1 MPNLFTIK
9 KEVRDL
15 NRFKTIA
22 FVLGK
27 EGLFHYFPWLDLG
40 ALVKRKTKDGEK
52 ITPEVR
58 LRRALEKLGPTFVK
72 LGQILSLRP
81 DLVPKEYVREFSKL
95 QDTVPSF
102 TYPEVEKIIQQ
113 ELHQPIEKI
122 FSSFEKKPIASA
134 SISQVHKARLH
145 SGQVVAVKVQ
155 RPKIIQMMETD
166 IEIMFAIAKYLE
178 KHSKKF
184 AQYRPVE
191 IVHEFQEWTERE
203 LDFRYEAGNAK
214 QFLKNAH
221 TTKYLKIPKVFD
233 HYSSSKVI
241 TLEFL
246 DGVELRN
253 IKKLKGYKRIIKRVV
268 EQGFSIT
275 LKQVFED
282 GFFHADPHPAN
293 LFVLKD
299 GKIGLVDFGIVGYF
313 NDFLK
318 QRRIEMFY
326 GIVEQDADTIIDAF
340 RKMRLLESEDTD
352 VEELKKDIQHAIA
365 PLKNTKLRDVKVSH
379 ILEEVLDIALRH
391 HVRMPLDFVLFG
403 KALVTMEG
411 VGLEYDPNFT
421 LTQVAGPYVERLI
434 KKEII
439 KDAMGK
445 GMWRDFLRYKK
456 LFSEFP
462 DRVTAALERVQKGTI
477 KIDVEDSDVGRLGM
491 EIDKSSNRLTYGILI
506 AALLITGALLK
517 DVGAPLYGGF
527 PLISLVCFILSGF
540 FTIGLGVSIYKEG
553 K

>member
-1 MPNLFTIK
+1 MLNIK

-27 EGLFHYFPWLDLG
+27 EGLFHYFPWLDIG
-40 ALVKRKTKDGEK
+40 TLVRRKTKDGEK

-58 LRRALEKLGPTFVK
+58 LRRSLERLGPTFVK

-102 TYPEVEKIIQQ
+102 TYPEVEKIILQ
-113 ELHQPIEKI
+113 ELHRPVEKI
-122 FSSFEKKPIASA
+122 FSSFEKKPLASA
-134 SISQVHKARLH
+134 SISQVHKAKLH
-145 SGQVVAVKVQ
+145 SGQAVAVKVQ
-155 RPKIIQMMETD
+155 RPNIIRMMETD

-214 QFLKNAH
+214 KFLKNAH
-221 TTKYLKIPKVFD
+221 NTRYLKIPKVYEG
-233 HYSSSKVI
+233 YSSSKVI
-241 TLEFL
+241 TLEFM

-253 IKKLKGYKRIIKRVV
+253 IKKMKNYRRIIKRII
-268 EQGFSIT
+268 ERGFSIT

-293 LFVLKD
+293 IFVLKD
-299 GKIGLVDFGIVGYF
+299 GRVGLVDFGIVGYF
-313 NDFLK
+313 DDFLK
-318 QRRIEMFY
+318 QRSIEMFY
-326 GIVEQDADTIIDAF
+326 GVVEQDADAIIDAF
-340 RKMRLLESEDTD
+340 RKMHLLDSEDTD
-352 VEELKKDIQHAIA
+352 ADQLKKDIQG
-365 PLKNTKLRDVKVSH
+365 PLSQLKDKKLRDVKISF

-391 HVRMPLDFVLFG
+391 RVRMPIDFVLFG

-421 LTQVAGPYVERLI
+421 LTQVAGPYVESLI
-434 KKEII
+434 KKQII

-462 DRVTAALERVQKGTI
+462 DRVTNALERIQKGTI
-477 KIDVEDSDVGRLGM
+477 KIDVEDSDVGRLGL
-491 EIDKSSNRLTYGILI
+491 EIDKSSNRLTYGIII

-517 DVGAPLYGGF
+517 DVGEPVYGGF
-527 PLISLVCFILSGF
+527 PLISLACFGLAGV
-540 FTIGLGVSIYKEG
+540 FTLGLGVSIYKEG

>member
-1 MPNLFTIK
+1 MLNIK

-40 ALVKRKTKDGEK
+40 RLARRKTKDGEK

-102 TYPEVEKIIQQ
+102 TYPEVEKIILQ
-113 ELHQPIEKI
+113 ELHRPIEKI
-122 FSSFEKKPIASA
+122 FSSFEKKPLASA
-134 SISQVHKARLH
+134 SISQVHKAKLH
-145 SGQVVAVKVQ
+145 SGKVVAVKVQ
-155 RPKIIQMMETD
+155 RPNIIRMMETD

-214 QFLKNAH
+214 KFLKNAH
-221 TTKYLKIPKVFD
+221 NTRYLKIPKVYED
-233 HYSSSKVI
+233 YSSSKVI

-253 IKKLKGYKRIIKRVV
+253 IKKMKNYRRIIRGVI
-268 EQGFSIT
+268 EHGFSII

-299 GKIGLVDFGIVGYF
+299 GRIGLVDFGIVGYF
-313 NDFLK
+313 DDFLK
-318 QRRIEMFY
+318 QRSVEMFY
-326 GIVEQDADTIIDAF
+326 GVVEQDADAIIDAF
-340 RKMRLLESEDTD
+340 SKMNLLASEDTD
-352 VEELKKDIQHAIA
+352 VEQLKKDIQA
-365 PLKNTKLRDVKVSH
+365 PLSQLKNKKLRDVKVSF

-391 HVRMPLDFVLFG
+391 RVRMPIDFILFG

-421 LTQVAGPYVERLI
+421 LTKVAGPYVESLI
-434 KKEII
+434 KKQII
-439 KDAMGK
+439 RDAMGK

-462 DRVTAALERVQKGTI
+462 DRVTNALERIQKGTI
-477 KIDVEDSDVGRLGM
+477 KIDVEDSDVGRLGL
-491 EIDKSSNRLTYGILI
+491 EIDKSSNRLTYGIII

-517 DVGAPLYGGF
+517 DVGQPIYGGVS
-527 PLISLVCFILSGF
+527 LISLSFFSFSGG
-540 FTIGLGVSIYKEG
+540 FTPLLGGSNF
-553 K
+553 